1 LTLNEWEA
9 YVEPEYYE
17 GAVSV
22 SLAWYYLLYL
32 RMVTQVDFAASLL
45 VCYRPTAACGGDV
58 RIRSGI
64 KASAR

>member
-32 RMVTQVDFAASLL
+32 RMVTQVDFAI
-45 VCYRPTAACGGDV
+45 VC
-58 RIRSGI
+58 
-64 KASAR
+64 